1 MIKRERLNPAFE
13 RSLDPSHS
21 PEGFTPIRPPP
32 PPPQPPPPPAAHA
45 DGAMAGAGLPPPPR
59 CGWRAAWQETR
70 PQRPAPPRRPPRP
83 GLAPGQSRRGPISRG
98 RRGLRNCCP
107 GKEMRGNRGPTRTSR
122 PAYNCGEGGGG
133 CVWTG
138 PLRPPAAG
146 RPCRRHTHLRP
157 SSPAPHLSPLAAS
170 PPTGTERLRGRQAIA
185 HPMQMSRPPP
195 ALHWSAQLL
204 SGLPLA
210 GRAFHHSPIGY
221 PLLAPEAGSRACA
234 TCRGG
239 PVGSAVR
246 LVENPGGGVGQSRA
260 PLLPGACCGASGR
273 S

>member
-1 MIKRERLNPAFE
+1 MRLARCVAGNTPTATSTPPETAQARPGPRAEPA
-13 RSLDPSHS
+13 RPHLTGPAGPSELL
-21 PEGFTPIRPPP
+21 PGEGNE
-32 PPPQPPPPPAAHA
+32 
-45 DGAMAGAGLPPPPR
+45 GK
-59 CGWRAAWQETR
+59 
-70 PQRPAPPRRPPRP
+70 PRP
-83 GLAPGQSRRGPISRG
+83 HQDLSPRVQ
-98 RRGLRNCCP
+98 LR
-107 GKEMRGNRGPTRTSR
+107 
-122 PAYNCGEGGGG
+122 GGGG
-133 CVWTG
+133 GGWTG

-260 PLLPGACCGASGR
+260 PLLPGVCCGASGR